1 MTQHT
6 YPLTD
11 QCQEPDTKVFYQIGE
26 SWDKVI
32 HGLRYKCFCNGNGL
46 GEVSCEPQ
54 HSFHGESST
63 PLCGILN
70 KAYVS
75 IHTDMAHAQQFCE

>member
-1 MTQHT
+1 MVILIVGSF
-6 YPLTD
+6 PFID

-32 HGLRYKCFCNGNGL
+32 HGLRYKCYCNGNGL

-54 HSFHGESST
+54 HSFHGKSIT
-63 PLCGILN
+63 TLRVLLN
-70 KAYVS
+70 KACVL
-75 IHTDMAHAQQFCE
+75 T